1 MNAQER
7 QLVLDRFAAS
17 EALLLGKVEAMTPE
31 QWNFC
36 ESADRWSAAQI
47 MEHVVRVEQRVVSAI
62 RKNLASG
69 SPPVERPDASER
81 DSELIRMVSNSR
93 ERKIVAPEPA
103 RPTGKWPERGELM
116 DVFRG
121 TRAETIQFV
130 RETGGNLRGYSFP
143 HIAFGELDCV
153 QWLLVLAGHLER
165 HAHQIEQIHA
175 DPKYPKQSM
184 ALA

>member
-1 MNAQER
+1 
-7 QLVLDRFAAS
+7 
-17 EALLLGKVEAMTPE
+17 
-31 QWNFC
+31 
-36 ESADRWSAAQI
+36 
-47 MEHVVRVEQRVVSAI
+47 
-62 RKNLASG
+62 
-69 SPPVERPDASER
+69 
-81 DSELIRMVSNSR
+81 
-93 ERKIVAPEPA
+93 
-103 RPTGKWPERGELM
+103 M

-165 HAHQIEQIHA
+165 HAHQIEQIQA